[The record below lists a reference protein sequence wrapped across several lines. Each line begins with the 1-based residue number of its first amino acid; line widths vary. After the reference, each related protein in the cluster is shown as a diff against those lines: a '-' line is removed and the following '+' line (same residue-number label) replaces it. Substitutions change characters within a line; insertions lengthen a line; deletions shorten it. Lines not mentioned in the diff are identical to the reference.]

1 MMTMLERV
9 LATVETRSALGLF
22 PASRLRADL
31 EGIFIFL
38 TSSMLIL
45 REAAEV
51 TGQVMLCRGK
61 LATWPPSKEIR

>member
-9 LATVETRSALGLF
+9 LTSVETSSVLGFL

-31 EGIFIFL
+31 EVIFIFR
-38 TSSMLIL
+38 TSSTLIL

-61 LATWPPSKEIR
+61 LATWPPSRELR